1 MQVINCIGV
10 SEMLLNN
17 ISINQYVLDVSR
29 SGESSGEVNFG
40 SALGELQLRRM
51 KLKQISQIMERII
64 LDQILDR
71 IITDQR
77 LRMLRKVE
85 QQIIILVLKV

>member
-1 MQVINCIGV
+1 MQVINCKGV

-40 SALGELQLRRM
+40 SVRGELQLRRM

-64 LDQILDR
+64 LDQIMDQ

-85 QQIIILVLKV
+85 QQIIILV

>member
-51 KLKQISQIMERII
+51 KLKQISQIMARII
-64 LDQILDR
+64 LDQIMDQ

-85 QQIIILVLKV
+85 QQIIILVLKL

>member
-1 MQVINCIGV
+1 MA
-10 SEMLLNN
+10 EY
-17 ISINQYVLDVSR
+17 QYGLGVSR
-29 SGESSGEVNFG
+29 SGRSNGEVNFG
-40 SALGELQLRRM
+40 SVRGELQLRRM

-64 LDQILDR
+64 LDQIMDR

>member
-51 KLKQISQIMERII
+51 KLKQISRIMERII
-64 LDQILDR
+64 LDQ

-85 QQIIILVLKV
+85 QPIIILVLKV

>member
-1 MQVINCIGV
+1 MA
-10 SEMLLNN
+10 EY
-17 ISINQYVLDVSR
+17 QYGLDVSR
-29 SGESSGEVNFG
+29 SGRSNGEVNFG

-64 LDQILDR
+64 LDQILDL